1 MDRNM
6 TYAGVSV
13 VLAGLLG
20 FTWAR
25 RGETLNAD
33 DARAAGALQEIAVV
47 DLSKIFAGHKA
58 FLAETEDLKRDAE
71 RAQEEGKALY
81 SAGIK
86 LGEELKLHKQGTA
99 EHTRIAKELK
109 EKADAFKKFNE
120 ETQKRMAEKQ
130 AGMALKYYSSI
141 NEEIQRIAAARG
153 FKLVVNF
160 ASDPIDPKDLSKA
173 MQVMNRQV
181 LYQNGL
187 DITEDVLQAVN

>member
-6 TYAGVSV
+6 IYAGASV
-13 VLAGLLG
+13 ILAGLLG
-20 FTWAR
+20 FSWAR
-25 RGETLNAD
+25 GGGTLNAD
-33 DARAAGALQEIAVV
+33 EARAATAQEIAVV
-47 DLSKIFAGHKA
+47 DLSKVFAGHKA
-58 FLAETEDLKRDAE
+58 LLSETEELKREAE
-71 RAQEEGKALY
+71 RIQEDAKALY

-86 LGEELKLHKQGTA
+86 LGDELKLHKQGTA

-120 ETQKRMAEKQ
+120 ESQKRMAEKQ
-130 AGMALKYYSSI
+130 AGMALRYYQAI
-141 NEEIQRIAAARG
+141 NEEIQRIAASRG

-160 ASDPIDPKDLSKA
+160 SSDPIDPKDLSKA